1 MRASPHHPCSG
12 GPAPACLCTAPLAC
26 KLHALTM
33 SCRSVAPLC
42 GDVLPF
48 DTGKVTAWPVPKRM
62 AMSRIFVAFEASRPS
77 LPPRLSRFFGA
88 CSGRRFPVRTRAA
101 MCMPQPA
108 DHAEAAPRSAPRQTH
123 SSDIWLQTSG
133 FRHLGSW
140 PARRRRC
147 LITRPYVRGEQ
158 THSSILRDMP
168 WKNSLPEMLRPL
180 YPPADRQPCGGAC
193 PG

>member
-133 FRHLGSW
+133 FRHLASDIW
-140 PARRRRC
+140 
-147 LITRPYVRGEQ
+147 LQ
-158 THSSILRDMP
+158 TSGFRHLASDIWGP
-168 WKNSLPEMLRPL
+168 G
-180 YPPADRQPCGGAC
+180 PPGGAAA
-193 PG
+193 

>member
-1 MRASPHHPCSG
+1 MAGCPEVRTIVVRG
-12 GPAPACLCTAPLAC
+12 RPAPARLCTPPLAC

-42 GDVLPF
+42 GDVLPL

-62 AMSRIFVAFEASRPS
+62 AMSRIRVAFEESRPS
-77 LPPRLSRFFGA
+77 LPQCRSHFFGA

-108 DHAEAAPRSAPRQTH
+108 DHAEAAPRSVPRQTY

-133 FRHLGSW
+133 VLVRPAAPLHDHAPFRQGRTDAPQH
-140 PARRRRC
+140 PA
-147 LITRPYVRGEQ
+147 
-158 THSSILRDMP
+158 
-168 WKNSLPEMLRPL
+168 
-180 YPPADRQPCGGAC
+180 
-193 PG
+193 

>member
-1 MRASPHHPCSG
+1 MPASPRYPRSG
-12 GPAPACLCTAPLAC
+12 GPAPVRLCTAPLAC

-48 DTGKVTAWPVPKRM
+48 DRGLVTAWPVPKRT
-62 AMSRIFVAFEASRPS
+62 AMSRIFVAFEESRPS

-108 DHAEAAPRSAPRQTH
+108 DHAEAVPRSAPRQTH
-123 SSDIWLQTSG
+123 SPDIWLQTSG

-140 PARRRRC
+140 PARRCLCIIRR
-147 LITRPYVRGEQ
+147 PHVRGEQ
-158 THSSILRDMP
+158 THRSILRDMP
-168 WKNSLPEMLRPL
+168 WKNPLPAMLRPL
-180 YPPADRQPCGGAC
+180 YPPAVRQPCGGAC

>member
-147 LITRPYVRGEQ
+147 MITRPYVRGEQ

>member
-1 MRASPHHPCSG
+1 
-12 GPAPACLCTAPLAC
+12 
-26 KLHALTM
+26 M

-62 AMSRIFVAFEASRPS
+62 AMSRIRVAFEASRPS
-77 LPPRLSRFFGA
+77 LPLRLSRFFGA
-88 CSGRRFPVRTRAA
+88 CSGRRFPVRTRAV

-108 DHAEAAPRSAPRQTH
+108 DDAEAAPRSAPRQTH
-123 SSDIWLQTSG
+123 SSDIRLQTSG

-140 PARRRRC
+140 SARRRRC
-147 LITRPYVRGEQ
+147 MITRPPVRGEQ

-193 PG
+193 PGGRISDVVPGQGHDEL